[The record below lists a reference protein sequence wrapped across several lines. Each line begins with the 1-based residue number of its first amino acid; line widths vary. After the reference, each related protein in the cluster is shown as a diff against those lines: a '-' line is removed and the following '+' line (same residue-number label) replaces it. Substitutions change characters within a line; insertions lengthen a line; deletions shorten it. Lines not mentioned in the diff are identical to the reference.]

1 MVRLQHLLQQAQR
14 SFLAFL
20 GLLFAAVSLEL
31 HGELRVGFD
40 VILTVTDGNMAARQR
55 GDRKMPAAA
64 RYNPLR
70 SQTKTSVYRLVYCL
84 VAASLSL

>member
-40 VILTVTDGNMAARQR
+40 VILTVTDGNVPARVCVIFTGIFPGLIVDLMFDYDSFAQ
-55 GDRKMPAAA
+55 
-64 RYNPLR
+64 Y
-70 SQTKTSVYRLVYCL
+70 
-84 VAASLSL
+84 

>member
-40 VILTVTDGNMAARQR
+40 VILTVTDGNVPARVCVIFT
-55 GDRKMPAAA
+55 GIFPGLIVDLMFD
-64 RYNPLR
+64 
-70 SQTKTSVYRLVYCL
+70 
-84 VAASLSL
+84 